1 MVQKRAGRASRKRA
15 ATRAIYSCGM
25 AAMRPAGDG
34 ELVQIVERALA
45 DATVRGGRWLACRPG
60 CAQCCHGVFAIS
72 ALDAMRLRDGL
83 AELSQGDPERAA
95 RVRQRAEA
103 SVAGYGVE
111 FPGDPVTGVVGETDE
126 EQERFAEFANEAA
139 CPALDPDSGT
149 CDLYAWRP
157 LTCRI
162 FGPPVLSADGLGM
175 CELCFVGASEAE
187 IAAGEMYLTHAALED
202 SLTGQTE
209 DGGEPSGST
218 IVAYALLR

>member
-1 MVQKRAGRASRKRA
+1 
-15 ATRAIYSCGM
+15 M
-25 AAMRPAGDG
+25 AARRPADDE
-34 ELVQIVERALA
+34 ELVQIVDRSLA
-45 DATVRGGRWLACRPG
+45 DATVRGGGWLACRPG

-83 AELSQGDPERAA
+83 AELGEADPERAA
-95 RVRQRAEA
+95 RVLERAKA
-103 SVAGYGVE
+103 SVGGYGGE

-139 CPALDPDSGT
+139 CPALDPESGT
-149 CDLYAWRP
+149 CDLYAARP

-175 CELCFVGASEAE
+175 CELCFVGASDAE
-187 IAAGEMYLTHAALED
+187 IAAGEMYLTHAGLED
-202 SLTGQTE
+202 AVTRQAE
-209 DGGEPSGST
+209 DAGEPRGST

>member
-1 MVQKRAGRASRKRA
+1 
-15 ATRAIYSCGM
+15 
-25 AAMRPAGDG
+25 
-34 ELVQIVERALA
+34 VQIVDRSLA
-45 DATVRGGRWLACRPG
+45 DATVRGGGWLACRPG

-83 AELSQGDPERAA
+83 AELGEADPERAA
-95 RVRQRAEA
+95 RVLERAKA
-103 SVAGYGVE
+103 SVGGYGGE

-139 CPALDPDSGT
+139 CPALDPESGT
-149 CDLYAWRP
+149 CDLYAARP

-175 CELCFVGASEAE
+175 CELCFVGASDAE
-187 IAAGEMYLTHAALED
+187 IAAGEMYLTHAGLED
-202 SLTGQTE
+202 AVTRQAE
-209 DGGEPSGST
+209 DAGEPRGST